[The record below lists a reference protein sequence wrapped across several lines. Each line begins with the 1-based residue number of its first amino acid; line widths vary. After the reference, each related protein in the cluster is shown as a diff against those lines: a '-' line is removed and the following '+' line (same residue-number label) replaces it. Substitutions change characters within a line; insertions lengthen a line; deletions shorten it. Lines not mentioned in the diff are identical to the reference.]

1 MGKTSCGVSLKL
13 EKVQHLG
20 ATTTNFNAVAAQDR
34 VGTAASYAETQSN
47 LSHLSDK
54 CGVHQGLPLGSGMGS
69 SAASAAAAAWAVNV
83 LFGEPLT
90 KEQLIIPGLASE
102 ATVSGNHADNIAPAI
117 LGGFVLIRYS
127 QLTTSTASPS
137 TQDFSSVMQH

>member
-1 MGKTSCGVSLKL
+1 
-13 EKVQHLG
+13 
-20 ATTTNFNAVAAQDR
+20 
-34 VGTAASYAETQSN
+34 
-47 LSHLSDK
+47 
-54 CGVHQGLPLGSGMGS
+54 MGS

-117 LGGFVLIRYS
+117 LGGFVLIRWAS
-127 QLTTSTASPS
+127 PAKAILSTAICLGYSHLLGVKQW
-137 TQDFSSVMQH
+137 TRC